1 MTRAIYITIIL
12 FLTLNSFCA
21 NNERMSITH
30 LTIRD
35 GLLDS
40 HVHKISQDST
50 GIIWFKTANGI
61 SRYNGYNILND
72 IQTDFPKR
80 VTSLSP
86 KNITGLVK
94 KSPYIYKCNGTKVSA
109 VVKHF
114 NDTLIATFG
123 DGIYTLK
130 RNSGKV
136 SFEDYHGLRKKL
148 NSFFNNSV
156 YDLFVDKSGSLWIA
170 TGGNGVYK
178 IDIEINRFKHF
189 NSRLK
194 SPLSNYINALY
205 ELDNKTVLAG
215 SSGKGMFS
223 ISEGNN
229 FLKQE
234 VSKFITSTGKIT
246 DYIDAILKIDN
257 QLIIGSRFTGLYS
270 LNISKNTPLSDSKY
284 KSIDPKVGTINMII
298 KLNNDTVLLGTDT
311 KTFAYNVKT
320 EALSVFSDLP
330 SFTILK
336 DRKDNIWTSH
346 NETGIAKNGVIIDS
360 ATLAHDVFEDSENNI
375 WVGNTKGLGKY
386 IKESNTFEY
395 FLPEKNSKMQ
405 ITTIDEDSKGNLWLS
420 TRDGIFKFDKKREL
434 FYEYRVNDNIDDNCF
449 NPGTSI
455 KTKNGDI
462 VIGCNNGV
470 FRFTPDSII
479 NKTAPIPYITKYDI
493 DEDKATFTVSSSSYY
508 FNENNIYAYKL
519 KDKSDWRYN
528 NFKNNKIEF
537 NNLKSGKYTFVLS
550 VSNND
555 GVWSEQNVEYNFTIK
570 KQNSYSLVTIL
581 ILITSLLT
589 LIYIKRL
596 RKKRRDEEEAIINQ
610 TTELTEAIKEE
621 VNSEQE
627 SVFLVSSREFVVENL
642 SNSNFTVNELYA
654 AMSMSKSQFYRTLK
668 NEVDLSPNEF
678 IRNIRLDKS
687 CEFLKSGKYS
697 INEVAYLVGFNSPSY
712 FTRCFKNKFGISPSE
727 YLQ

>member
-1 MTRAIYITIIL
+1 
-12 FLTLNSFCA
+12 
-21 NNERMSITH
+21 
-30 LTIRD
+30 
-35 GLLDS
+35 
-40 HVHKISQDST
+40 
-50 GIIWFKTANGI
+50 
-61 SRYNGYNILND
+61 
-72 IQTDFPKR
+72 
-80 VTSLSP
+80 
-86 KNITGLVK
+86 
-94 KSPYIYKCNGTKVSA
+94 
-109 VVKHF
+109 
-114 NDTLIATFG
+114 
-123 DGIYTLK
+123 
-130 RNSGKV
+130 
-136 SFEDYHGLRKKL
+136 
-148 NSFFNNSV
+148 
-156 YDLFVDKSGSLWIA
+156 
-170 TGGNGVYK
+170 
-178 IDIEINRFKHF
+178 
-189 NSRLK
+189 
-194 SPLSNYINALY
+194 
-205 ELDNKTVLAG
+205 
-215 SSGKGMFS
+215 
-223 ISEGNN
+223 
-229 FLKQE
+229 
-234 VSKFITSTGKIT
+234 
-246 DYIDAILKIDN
+246 
-257 QLIIGSRFTGLYS
+257 
-270 LNISKNTPLSDSKY
+270 
-284 KSIDPKVGTINMII
+284 MIV

-420 TRDGIFKFDKKREL
+420 TRDGIFKFDKEREL

-455 KTKNGDI
+455 RTQNGDI

-479 NKTAPIPYITKYDI
+479 NKTAPIPHITKYDI

-519 KDKSDWRYN
+519 KNKSDWRYN

-537 NNLKSGKYTFVLS
+537 DNLKSGKYTFVLS

-589 LIYIKRL
+589 LIYMKRL